1 MKFNCSKCKIK
12 IILEEQKVEYKKRKR
27 FIRCP
32 KCNMKYEVFKM
43 ASGYKR
49 MEDGSLRKIIK

>member
-1 MKFNCSKCKIK
+1 MKFTCSKCKTE

-32 KCNMKYEVFKM
+32 KCNMKYEVFRN
-43 ASGYKR
+43 STGYKR
-49 MEDGSLRKIIK
+49 MEDGSLRRIKK